1 MSRDQGAGSDLAARV
16 SRWWQRT
23 VWQEPHRRASPVRAA
38 AWALLRAA
46 GEAIRSFR
54 SDELEMRA
62 TALTFWTLLSLV
74 PFVAVAFS
82 LFQAFGGL
90 EAGATALQR
99 LLVQNL
105 APGSAA
111 TAMQYVQGFV
121 SRISAGAIGGAGVVS
136 LVLTVISLLSYVE
149 SSMNALWGIERG
161 RPLLSRFV
169 VYWAMVTVGP
179 VLLGLSLS
187 MTSVAASPALAG
199 RLDVVLPGASGLVF
213 RLVPWLFT
221 CTGMTLLYVIVPNTN
236 VRWRAALAGGVGA
249 GTLWELGKL
258 AFTWASANLFRYN
271 AVYGSFGA
279 LPVFL
284 LWLEVGWIV
293 VLLGSKM
300 TFVLQHARALRDA
313 RLHVAVGAAGRQ
325 FLALSCMIEVAKA
338 YRAGE
343 APPTLHELLP
353 GTRAALKAE
362 QEVLARLVAAG
373 LLHPVAGGGDGDGGG
388 EDEGYVPARDPS
400 VITLEEIVD
409 VFERGGATPADLDTG
424 EPVSA
429 LAREILLRVEAA
441 AADVTGAIS
450 LAEAVRRVVEP
461 RDDLV
466 RARGEEARAGALP
479 GAPGP
484 PRA

>member
-1 MSRDQGAGSDLAARV
+1 LSQGEGAGSDLADRAR
-16 SRWWQRT
+16 RWWRRT
-23 VWQEPHRRASPVRAA
+23 VWEEPHRRASPVRAA
-38 AWALLRAA
+38 GWALLRAWS
-46 GEAIRSFR
+46 EAIQSFG

-62 TALTFWTLLSLV
+62 TALTFRTLLSLV

-90 EAGATALQR
+90 EAGEAALRR

-111 TAMQYVQGFV
+111 AAMGYVQGFV
-121 SRISAGAIGGAGVVS
+121 SRISAGAIGGVGVVF
-136 LVLTVISLLSYVE
+136 LVLTVISLLSYME

-161 RPLLSRFV
+161 RPFLSRFV
-169 VYWAMVTVGP
+169 VYWAMITVGP
-179 VLLGLSLS
+179 VLLALSLS
-187 MTSVAASPALAG
+187 MTSVADSPALLG
-199 RLDVVLPGASGLVF
+199 RLDAVLPGTSELLF
-213 RLVPWLFT
+213 RLVPWVFT

-236 VRWRAALAGGVGA
+236 VRWRAAVGGGLVA

-284 LWLEVGWIV
+284 LWLQVGWIV

-300 TFVLQHARALRDA
+300 TFVLQHTRALRDE
-313 RLHVAVGAAGRQ
+313 RLQVVVGAAGRQ
-325 FLALSCMIEVAKA
+325 FLAVSCMIEVARA
-338 YRAGE
+338 YGTGE
-343 APPTLHELLP
+343 PPPTLHELLP

-362 QEVLARLVAAG
+362 QEVVGRLVAAG

-400 VITLEEIVD
+400 LITLEEIVD
-409 VFERGGATPADLDTG
+409 VFERAGATPADLDTG
-424 EPVSA
+424 EPTSA
-429 LAREILLRVEAA
+429 LAREILDRSAAA

-466 RARGEEARAGALP
+466 RARGEEARALP

-484 PRA
+484 PRG